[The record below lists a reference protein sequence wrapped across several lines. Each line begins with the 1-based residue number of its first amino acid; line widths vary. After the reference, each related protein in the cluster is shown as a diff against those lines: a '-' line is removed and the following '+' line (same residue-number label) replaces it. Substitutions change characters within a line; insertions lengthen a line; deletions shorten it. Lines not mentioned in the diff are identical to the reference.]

1 MHAFAAFVASDNI
14 CYFNTGSLINYMIL
28 SFSKRSLSSYF
39 LIFSLYCNN
48 KNKYSSVKWALLI
61 SNKSFSSSSDPS
73 SCIYD
78 SNPNFFLN
86 CSLIFCIFSSSSGP
100 KVYPWPT
107 LFLFLNIL
115 ASPFF
120 TLSKKFEWNS
130 LNFSGTGYSLFSRR

>member
-1 MHAFAAFVASDNI
+1 MHPFAAFVASESI
-14 CYFNTGSLINYMIL
+14 CYFKIGSFINYMIL

-39 LIFSLYCNN
+39 LIFSLKKILN
-48 KNKYSSVKWALLI
+48 KYYSSVKWALLI

-86 CSLIFCIFSSSSGP
+86 YSLIFYIFSSSSGP

-107 LFLFLNIL
+107 LFLFLNIF
-115 ASPFF
+115 ASPFLTF
-120 TLSKKFEWNS
+120 NKKLEWNS
-130 LNFSGTGYSLFSRR
+130 LSLSGIGCSLFSRR